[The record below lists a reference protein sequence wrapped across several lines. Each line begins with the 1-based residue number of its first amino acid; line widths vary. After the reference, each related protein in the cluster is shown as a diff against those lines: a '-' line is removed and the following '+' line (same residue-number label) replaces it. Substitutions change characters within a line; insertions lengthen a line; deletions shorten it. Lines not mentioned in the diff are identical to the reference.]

1 MFIIFELEN
10 TIMLVIIVLQIK
22 MLPTPAKF
30 HYIFN
35 LRDLS
40 RIWQGMINT
49 ECSVIKSEKE
59 LLWLW
64 KHECSRVIAD
74 RSVASIYVSS
84 LIITNRNMNADV
96 DLPVK
101 VIQITINCLYDFT
114 YIYDSMWIFNI
125 QIIIRIINV
134 KNCVIFSWLNLNDI
148 DKAIC
153 LYACIDCEIVL
164 IRFTNF
170 EDQAW
175 FNKTMSRVINEE
187 LSETHGAMV
196 DSTHYFVDFMKWVT
210 FPMRPLFGLHNLGVT
225 SPWLSF
231 CSFLIFFFLPA
242 LLDAFTSWEPRC
254 GKPKSSVEEV
264 IALPPPLF
272 FALTSFYLFITLFL
286 Y

>member
-1 MFIIFELEN
+1 MDRSFFWTSCPLPNFWKIVILELAQLELVCMQLQQNMKLRRYMFIIFELEN

-96 DLPVK
+96 D
-101 VIQITINCLYDFT
+101 I
-114 YIYDSMWIFNI
+114 
-125 QIIIRIINV
+125 
-134 KNCVIFSWLNLNDI
+134 
-148 DKAIC
+148 A
-153 LYACIDCEIVL
+153 
-164 IRFTNF
+164 
-170 EDQAW
+170 
-175 FNKTMSRVINEE
+175 
-187 LSETHGAMV
+187 SESYSDH
-196 DSTHYFVDFMKWVT
+196 D
-210 FPMRPLFGLHNLGVT
+210 
-225 SPWLSF
+225 
-231 CSFLIFFFLPA
+231 
-242 LLDAFTSWEPRC
+242 
-254 GKPKSSVEEV
+254 
-264 IALPPPLF
+264 
-272 FALTSFYLFITLFL
+272 
-286 Y
+286 